1 MFQII
6 FEPLFMYFKDKYSTR
21 NLQETTDSD
30 RSEPEETTDSDRS
43 EPEVPKNTGYQ
54 DTPMPK

>member
-6 FEPLFMYFKDKYSTR
+6 FEPLFMYFKDKHSTR
-21 NLQETTDSD
+21 KLQETA
-30 RSEPEETTDSDRS
+30 DSDRS

>member
-21 NLQETTDSD
+21 KLQET
-30 RSEPEETTDSDRS
+30 TTDSDRS
-43 EPEVPKNTGYQ
+43 EPEVPKSTGYQ